1 MKKSGARGIGA
12 VFMYAV
18 VMLVSN
24 YLASLAGASTLLVL
38 VVPLAGK
45 ILTVLFYVLAM
56 VVYLTFGLFTPLIGT
71 WFFFRFAV
79 PRQYIPSEDSF
90 RWLKSFAML
99 VLPVETIRFI
109 VCLSS
114 LGHISKTGMLAMLPS
129 LVFENTYLL
138 WSGRENV
145 VLNLFDY
152 TAADFAAY
160 ALCYLLYAA
169 IYLWLVAWIYRYF
182 WLRGKREREDLIVRE
197 NKVKY
202 Y

>member
-1 MKKSGARGIGA
+1 M
-12 VFMYAV
+12 FLYAV

-56 VVYLTFGLFTPLIGT
+56 VVYLIFGFFTPLIGT
-71 WFFFRFAV
+71 WLFFRFAV
-79 PRQYIPSEDSF
+79 PRQYISSEDRF

-99 VLPVETIRFI
+99 VLPAEMIRFI
-109 VCLSS
+109 ICLSS

-129 LVFENTYLL
+129 LLFENTYLL
-138 WSGRENV
+138 WSGRSDA
-145 VLNLFDY
+145 VLYLLDY
-152 TAADFAAY
+152 TIADFLAY

-169 IYLWLVAWIYRYF
+169 IYLWLVALTYRYF